1 MIRAAAPRIVV
12 GVVAMLAA
20 VPAGQGSATLFP
32 EAARE
37 KLDLDDYVVTD
48 PSAGYFDVEARR
60 AFLAKTADPMLRAQ
74 IAELGLEVGCASKLA
89 MPVIAGELRLPSFYD
104 EPDAWRAAIEPLFA
118 FEDAV
123 SALAGGFVATG
134 DPAFGG
140 CLLDLLGQWAGAD
153 ALMRFHHTEQDL
165 QAWFNIEDMLFA
177 AGLAYAAVRDELPGR
192 AADKRRIDAW
202 LARAAHNHLS
212 VRGGPSSCCN
222 NHLYRRALYAA
233 IIGVLA
239 DDDELFQVG
248 VGALLSALHELTEEG
263 AFPREIGRGTRAAH
277 YQNYALL
284 YLVPI
289 AQIIER
295 QGYPAFD
302 LAVDGR
308 TLRDAVDFTID
319 LLEDPASL
327 LGLAPPG
334 QDYEFIHDSQYFA
347 WMEIW
352 LSRFDA
358 PRLERF
364 VAPRRP
370 LYNRSAGGYV
380 TLFFWHPGD

>member
-1 MIRAAAPRIVV
+1 MLVATPASQGRA
-12 GVVAMLAA
+12 
-20 VPAGQGSATLFP
+20 LFSQ
-32 EAARE
+32 AARE
-37 KLDLDDYVVTD
+37 ALDLDDYVVTD
-48 PSAGYFDVEARR
+48 PTAGYFDVEARR
-60 AFLAKTADPMLRAQ
+60 AFLARTTDPMLRAQ
-74 IAELGLEVGCASKLA
+74 MAELGAEVGCAGKLA
-89 MPVIAGELRLPSFYD
+89 IPVIAGELRLPSFYD
-104 EPDAWRAAIEPLFA
+104 EPKAWRAAIEPLFA

-177 AGLAYAAVRDELPGR
+177 AGLAYAVVRDELPGR
-192 AADKRRIDAW
+192 AADKRQIDGW

-212 VRGGPSSCCN
+212 VQGGPSSCCN

-239 DDDELFQVG
+239 DDDALFRVG

-263 AFPREIGRGTRAAH
+263 ALPREIARGMRAAH
-277 YQNYALL
+277 YQNYGLL

-302 LAVDGR
+302 LGVDGR
-308 TLRDAVDFTID
+308 TLGDAVDFTVD
-319 LLEDPASL
+319 VLEDPASL
-327 LGLAPPG
+327 TGLAPPG
-334 QDYEFIHDSQYFA
+334 QDYGFIHDNQYFA

-352 LSRFDA
+352 LSRFAA

-370 LYNRSAGGYV
+370 VYNRSVGGYV
-380 TLFFWHPGD
+380 TLFFWDPGDKS

>member
-1 MIRAAAPRIVV
+1 MIRAGASGVAATLVATLAAAPLGHGR
-12 GVVAMLAA
+12 A
-20 VPAGQGSATLFP
+20 LFS

-37 KLDLDDYVVTD
+37 ALDLDDYVVTD
-48 PSAGYFDVEARR
+48 PTAGYFDVEARR
-60 AFLAKTADPMLRAQ
+60 VFLAKTTDPVLRAQ
-74 IAELGLEVGCASKLA
+74 IVELGNVGCAGKLA
-89 MPVIAGELRLPSFYD
+89 IPVIAGELRLPSFYD

-123 SALAGGFVATG
+123 SALAGGFVTTG

-140 CLLDLLGQWAGAD
+140 CLLDLLGQWAAAD

-177 AGLAYAAVRDELPGR
+177 AGLAYAVVRDELPGR
-192 AADKRRIDAW
+192 AADKQGIDAW
-202 LARAAHNHLS
+202 LARAAHNHLAIP
-212 VRGGPSSCCN
+212 GGPSSCCN
-222 NHLYRRALYAA
+222 NHLYRRAFYAT

-263 AFPREIGRGTRAAH
+263 AFPREIARGTRAAH

-289 AQIIER
+289 GQIIER

-302 LAVDGR
+302 L
-308 TLRDAVDFTID
+308 
-319 LLEDPASL
+319 
-327 LGLAPPG
+327 
-334 QDYEFIHDSQYFA
+334 
-347 WMEIW
+347 
-352 LSRFDA
+352 
-358 PRLERF
+358 ER
-364 VAPRRP
+364 
-370 LYNRSAGGYV
+370 
-380 TLFFWHPGD
+380 